1 MATDNLQHC
10 RGLLLKN
17 GLVILDLQKCF
28 NGCLNLVFTFS
39 LINSPTVTENM
50 PSSIT
55 SSGGLSSSFLFLVA
69 GWGEAVTKQPH
80 VSAEPTSTLTVNFIS
95 DHCKTFPS
103 NFTPYVTEEVTRNWV
118 RDNFLSSNH
127 CTTMAHSCPCV
138 TVNSP
143 VPPPLWLRQGHC
155 RMGEVEL
162 GGTCRLHGW
171 WKDPLC
177 WTAHPVGNERG
188 DNFILR
194 LNPWPFCTA
203 CISLPV

>member
-28 NGCLNLVFTFS
+28 NGCLTLVFTFS

-69 GWGEAVTKQPH
+69 GWGEAVTKQSH

-95 DHCKTFPS
+95 DHCKTLPS

-118 RDNFLSSNH
+118 WDNFLSSSH
-127 CTTMAHSCPCV
+127 SITMAHSCPLFVLQSTHLSLLLFDCDRAIAGWERW
-138 TVNSP
+138 S
-143 VPPPLWLRQGHC
+143 W
-155 RMGEVEL
+155 GELVGCMD
-162 GGTCRLHGW
+162 GG
-171 WKDPLC
+171 
-177 WTAHPVGNERG
+177 
-188 DNFILR
+188 
-194 LNPWPFCTA
+194 
-203 CISLPV
+203 